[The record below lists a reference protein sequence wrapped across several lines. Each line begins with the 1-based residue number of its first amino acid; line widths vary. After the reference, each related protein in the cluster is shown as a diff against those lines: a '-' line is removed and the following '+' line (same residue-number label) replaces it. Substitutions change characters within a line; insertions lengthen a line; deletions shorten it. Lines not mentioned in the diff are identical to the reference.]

1 MAAIGDVS
9 DYRKDGLYQNIPR
22 NRVFLFLIPEFGS
35 ETSSRLRNM
44 PRSETR
50 RGSLTVIRRRK
61 KWFSL
66 DLDNN
71 TVIAWSSLAAVEYF
85 LNTASD
91 PFKKRISVTQLSSA
105 PCPTVDRYRM
115 TNSKQVFLNMTSPR
129 LVPDRGGLQGSFPGG
144 IYKLFLFCSL

>member
-22 NRVFLFLIPEFGS
+22 NKVFVFLIPEFGS

-44 PRSETR
+44 PRSEIR
-50 RGSLTVIRRRK
+50 RGSLTKTEK

-71 TVIAWSSLAAVEYF
+71 TVIAWSSSAAVEYF
-85 LNTASD
+85 WNTASD

-129 LVPDRGGLQGSFPGG
+129 LVPDRGGLQGSFPGR